1 MPDNQMERIK
11 KLIRKGFDLELISFE
26 LDIPMEK
33 LQEGKKQVEKE
44 NQDEIK
50 SFQMLKREEM
60 EQIDLTIFEI
70 EEVVKDIEG
79 KAKILNIFYT
89 NNVEI
94 G

>member
-1 MPDNQMERIK
+1 
-11 KLIRKGFDLELISFE
+11 
-26 LDIPMEK
+26 MEK

-79 KAKILNIFYT
+79 KEKILNIFYT

>member
-1 MPDNQMERIK
+1 
-11 KLIRKGFDLELISFE
+11 
-26 LDIPMEK
+26 MEK

>member
-1 MPDNQMERIK
+1 
-11 KLIRKGFDLELISFE
+11 
-26 LDIPMEK
+26 MEK

-79 KAKILNIFYT
+79 KAKILNIFYK
-89 NNVEI
+89 I
-94 G
+94 M

>member
-1 MPDNQMERIK
+1 
-11 KLIRKGFDLELISFE
+11 
-26 LDIPMEK
+26 MEK

-50 SFQMLKREEM
+50 LFQMLKREEM